1 MPSPSPP
8 PWSYRSAFF
17 PLRAHSCLDTYPL
30 PRVQVQAM
38 GTKWAKISQMFPGR
52 TDNAIKNRWNSRMR
66 RILRQQLKEQ
76 VSSTVV
82 GVRAPSYL

>member
-1 MPSPSPP
+1 MLGSKNSVE
-8 PWSYRSAFF
+8 Y
-17 PLRAHSCLDTYPL
+17 TYSL

>member
-1 MPSPSPP
+1 
-8 PWSYRSAFF
+8 
-17 PLRAHSCLDTYPL
+17 
-30 PRVQVQAM
+30 M